1 MFWHLKPLH
10 YHIFLSLAISPII
23 GRKCE
28 NKSHLSCCNMQH
40 LRCHPEV
47 CVHLKRKQGQ
57 THRANDREQTPTQ
70 RLCLDVCQQELQG
83 SESTLSTCREICVT
97 SPHLHTCETHTHT
110 HTMGDGVCSDTG
122 GCQFK
127 PHALTALPPHS
138 IATPLCHTLTIPLP
152 FTD

>member
-1 MFWHLKPLH
+1 MTGSKHQLKDYAWTSVSRSCKALKALCPHAEKYVLQA
-10 YHIFLSLAISPII
+10 HIY
-23 GRKCE
+23 
-28 NKSHLSCCNMQH
+28 
-40 LRCHPEV
+40 
-47 CVHLKRKQGQ
+47 
-57 THRANDREQTPTQ
+57 TP
-70 RLCLDVCQQELQG
+70 VK
-83 SESTLSTCREICVT
+83 
-97 SPHLHTCETHTHT
+97 HTHTHT